1 MNSMYNALS
10 GMLDSAKKLQNSA
23 NNIVSQGRNKVAD
36 GDNRKIRSDINL
48 TEDTNVNISKEMV
61 NQIIAKSEFK
71 VNVKVVEIAD
81 ENIGT
86 ILDIKS

>member
-1 MNSMYNALS
+1 
-10 GMLDSAKKLQNSA
+10 KLQNSA

-71 VNVKVVEIAD
+71 ANVKVVEIAD
-81 ENIGT
+81 KNIGT

>member
-71 VNVKVVEIAD
+71 ANVKVVEIAD
-81 ENIGT
+81 KNIGT

>member
-1 MNSMYNALS
+1 MYNALS

-71 VNVKVVEIAD
+71 ANVKVVEIAD

>member
-1 MNSMYNALS
+1 MNSMYKALS

-71 VNVKVVEIAD
+71 ANVKVVEIAD

>member
-1 MNSMYNALS
+1 MYNALS

-36 GDNRKIRSDINL
+36 GDKREIGPDINL

-61 NQIIAKSEFK
+61 NQLIAKSEFK
-71 VNVKVVEIAD
+71 ANVKVVEIAD

>member
-10 GMLDSAKKLQNSA
+10 GMLESAKKLQNSA

-36 GDNRKIRSDINL
+36 GDNRKNRSDINL

-71 VNVKVVEIAD
+71 ANVKVVEIAD